1 MSLKYGFLSG
11 NALKILACVFMFID
25 HLGVIIF
32 PDVYILRAVGRL
44 AMPLF
49 AWMLAEGCFYT
60 KNKLNHFI
68 LIFGLGLITSIVYSV
83 LYDILYGDILITFSL
98 SCLLIY
104 SIDALKMG
112 VVQKTKRKL
121 LCLLFFLFLY
131 LRCQFICV
139 FSLELLLIMG
149 LLGCYCL

>member
-11 NALKILACVFMFID
+11 NTLKILACVFMFID

-60 KNKLNHFI
+60 KNKLKDYKIPVIPNSSKP
-68 LIFGLGLITSIVYSV
+68 L
-83 LYDILYGDILITFSL
+83 
-98 SCLLIY
+98 
-104 SIDALKMG
+104 
-112 VVQKTKRKL
+112 
-121 LCLLFFLFLY
+121 
-131 LRCQFICV
+131 
-139 FSLELLLIMG
+139 
-149 LLGCYCL
+149 